1 MSLRQRQ
8 LDRDGWAPPR
18 ALAGS
23 GIRND
28 LNIGDSEI
36 NNKAL
41 RLIQKT
47 KQRRLLLHRSEDKKR
62 YVSSVKQNQK
72 VKPTD
77 SSAHRVHQDTSRHT
91 SESRFNGDDSFG
103 LPEVENNIENPEEVR
118 MTYSLDNYVR
128 DKKKKKGHRVK
139 VGKTMD
145 LKRKISPSKL
155 ALYEIEKY
163 QRSTALLIQKIPFA
177 KLVKEV
183 TEEFSD
189 ASQDLRWQSMAILAL
204 QEASEAYLVGLLEH
218 TNLLALHAKRIT
230 IMKKDMQLARRIRGQ
245 FI

>member
-1 MSLRQRQ
+1 MRQRQ
-8 LDRDGWAPPR
+8 LEREASPEWAPPR
-18 ALAGS
+18 ALGRS
-23 GIRND
+23 GISTD
-28 LNIGDSEI
+28 LGDSDI

-41 RLIQKT
+41 RLLQKT
-47 KQRRLLLHRSEDKKR
+47 KQRRLLLHRAEDKKR
-62 YVSSVKQNQK
+62 YVSS
-72 VKPTD
+72 D
-77 SSAHRVHQDTSRHT
+77 SRRSMANVGHRVNH
-91 SESRFNGDDSFG
+91 
-103 LPEVENNIENPEEVR
+103 EVR
-118 MTYSLDNYVR
+118 RHNNDTYTADNDGNDSILPDVEPVEETPRDDKVIYSLDNYVR
-128 DKKKKKGHRVK
+128 AKKKRKENRIK
-139 VGKTMD
+139 VAKAKD

-183 TEEFSD
+183 TEEFTD
-189 ASQDLRWQSMAILAL
+189 ASQDMRWQSMAILAL